1 VSHHPAPVLFTRA
14 SSFRLDGR
22 VVLVTGASAGI
33 GSWLAAG
40 LSDAGAHLVLTAR
53 SGETLRLVASR
64 LPDAVAVPGDV
75 TDDDHRARLVSTTLD
90 RFGRIDG
97 LVNNAGRLQVTTAFR
112 EDAAAFRE
120 MLELNLLAPYDL
132 ARRCASAMR
141 DTGGGSIVNV
151 TSMSAILATAAT
163 GVPSAGYCAAKA
175 GLAHLTRELASQW
188 GRHGIRVNA
197 VAPGMFPTAMIGHV
211 EEPPEF
217 FLQRLVLPRA
227 GKPAEMVAAV
237 QYLLSDAA
245 GYVTG
250 QQIAVDG
257 GRTIT

>member
-1 VSHHPAPVLFTRA
+1 MTDHPTSMRA
-14 SSFRLDGR
+14 ADLPDFRLDGR
-22 VVLVTGASAGI
+22 VVIVTGASAGI

-40 LSDAGAHLVLTAR
+40 LSAAGARLALTAR
-53 SGETLRLVASR
+53 SDRALKCVASQ
-64 LPDAVAVPGDV
+64 LPEAVTVPGDV
-75 TDDDHRARLVSTTLD
+75 TDDDHRARLVAETLD
-90 RFGRIDG
+90 HFGRIDG
-97 LVNNAGRLQVTTAFR
+97 LVNNAGRLQVMPAFR

-151 TSMSAILATAAT
+151 TSMSGIVATAAT

-188 GRHGIRVNA
+188 GRHGIRVNS

-211 EEPPEF
+211 EEPPDF
-217 FLQRLVLPRA
+217 FRRRLVLPRA
-227 GKPAEMVAAV
+227 GTPGEMVAAV

-250 QQIAVDG
+250 QQLAVDG
-257 GRTIT
+257 GRTVT

>member
-1 VSHHPAPVLFTRA
+1 MSTRSPSLHAPPA

-22 VVLVTGASAGI
+22 VIILTGASTGI

-40 LSDAGAHLVLTAR
+40 LADAGARLTLTAR
-53 SGETLRLVASR
+53 SGEALKCVASQ
-64 LPDAVAVPGDV
+64 LPEAVAVSGDI
-75 TDDDHRARLVSTTLD
+75 TDDDHRARLVARTLD

-112 EDAAAFRE
+112 EDAAAFRD

-132 ARRCASAMR
+132 ARRCACAMR
-141 DTGGGSIVNV
+141 ESGGGSIVNI
-151 TSMSAILATAAT
+151 TSMSAIVATAST

-188 GRHGIRVNA
+188 GRHRIRVNA

-211 EEPPEF
+211 EEPPDF
-217 FLQRLVLPRA
+217 FRQRLILPRA
-227 GKPAEMVAAV
+227 GTPEEIVATV

-257 GRTIT
+257 GRTVT